1 MSRRWDPDAL
11 ATLEHERDLLL
22 RELRELDAQV
32 DGGEIDPAQRTELN
46 DSLTARAAE
55 VITLIDK
62 GRAARPA
69 PPPRSGWRKLAVAAG
84 VAGVVVVTAGVLWA
98 QLAPRAPFGSVP
110 GAGATTEERVAR
122 LAGVVAERPNDVP
135 ARLALARML
144 LQQQDLPGALVHY
157 DATSSVD
164 PQNAEALAYAGWIA
178 VLTGNDQEGP
188 ARLDR
193 AVTAD
198 PAYPDGHA
206 LRGLALMRTGDSA
219 GAADELRRYLELAPG
234 GPLAAQV
241 QAVISRLE
249 AG

>member
-22 RELRELDAQV
+22 RELRELEGQLA
-32 DGGEIDPAQRTELN
+32 GREIDPAQRAALN

-69 PPPRSGWRKLAVAAG
+69 PPRRGWRTLAVAAG
-84 VAGVVVVTAGVLWA
+84 LAGVVVVTGGVLRT
-98 QLAPRAPFGSVP
+98 QMAPRTPTDGVP
-110 GAGATTEERVAR
+110 AAEATAEERVAR
-122 LAGVVAERPNDVP
+122 LADVVAERPDDVP

-144 LQQQDLPGALVHY
+144 LQRRDLPGALVQY
-157 DATSSVD
+157 DAASAGD
-164 PQNAEALAYAGWIA
+164 PTNAEALAYAGWIA
-178 VLTGNDQEGP
+178 VLTGQDQDGR

-193 AVTAD
+193 AVAAD
-198 PAYPDGHA
+198 PGYPDAHA
-206 LRGLALMRTGDSA
+206 LRGLALMRA
-219 GAADELRRYLELAPG
+219 GEAPAAVDELRRYLQLAPG
-234 GPLAAQV
+234 GPLSPQV

-249 AG
+249 GRP